1 MIKLKYTDTFKRWM
15 RSLADRSAK
24 ARIIVRAERLVQGNS
39 GDCKSV
45 GEQVSE
51 LRIHY
56 GPGYRVYFT
65 RRGNTVILL
74 LCGGPKSP
82 QQADIRQARQ
92 LAKNWTDSDEND

>member
-1 MIKLKYTDTFKRWM
+1 MVKLKYTDTFKRWM

-65 RRGNTVILL
+65 RCGNTVILL
-74 LCGGPKSP
+74 LCGGTKST

>member
-15 RSLADRSAK
+15 RSLADRGAK
-24 ARIIVRAERLVQGNS
+24 ARIIVRAERLMQGNS

-45 GEQVSE
+45 GEQVFE

-74 LCGGPKSP
+74 LCGGTKST

>member
-15 RSLADRSAK
+15 RSLADRGAK
-24 ARIIVRAERLVQGNS
+24 ARIIVRAERLMQGNS

-45 GEQVSE
+45 GEQVFE

-74 LCGGPKSP
+74 LCGGTKST
-82 QQADIRQARQ
+82 QQDIRQARQ

>member
-15 RSLADRSAK
+15 RSLADRGAK
-24 ARIIVRAERLVQGNS
+24 ARIIVRAERLTQGNS

-45 GEQVSE
+45 GEQVFE

-74 LCGGPKSP
+74 LCGGTKST

>member
-15 RSLADRSAK
+15 RSLADRGAK
-24 ARIIVRAERLVQGNS
+24 ARIIVRAERLMQGNS

-45 GEQVSE
+45 GEQVFE
-51 LRIHY
+51 LRFHY

-74 LCGGPKSP
+74 LCGGTKST